1 MRKLLL
7 PLFAATLL
15 AGNAVAQTQKVEV
28 LEYCPAP
35 GQFVNVLPEVEEGM
49 TRSQVLKAC
58 EDVLSKKGY
67 LVHLGAYGGYIT
79 VKFDHPVENKRGSD
93 ILIKGNG
100 MYSTDDPV
108 YGKNTIGGSIEPGIV
123 YVGVGRD
130 LATAQ
135 WYELSGSEYHT
146 TQCHDF
152 NITYYKPTAEEGPH
166 SQSGST
172 FDEYIRY
179 HCTWTDKDGTPK
191 EETGYHPKLAFH
203 KQTYWPMWETAD
215 QLTFSGGLL
224 PKNATKYDMDGRDY
238 WIQYRYS
245 EDAYGYVDA
254 SPANDKRYSSFDIDW
269 AVDKQGRPVA
279 LDHIDFIRVSTGIF
293 QHCGLLG
300 ETSTE
305 IDLFQD
311 LHLVE
316 GYDDDPIMI
325 TPRPNP
331 NEPANGITIPVSA
344 DRSQSEG
351 AYYNLFGQKMETLVR
366 GQIYIHNGKKIVY

>member
-1 MRKLLL
+1 MKNLITTML
-7 PLFAATLL
+7 LFAA
-15 AGNAVAQTQKVEV
+15 AVSASGQTQKVEV

-49 TRSQVLKAC
+49 TKEQVLKAC
-58 EDVLSKKGY
+58 EDVLSKNGY

-152 NITYYKPTAEEGPH
+152 NITYYKPTAEEGAH

-191 EETGYHPKLAFH
+191 EETGYHPKLAAH

-224 PKNATKYDMDGRDY
+224 PKNATKYDVDGRDY

-269 AVDKQGRPVA
+269 AVDKQGLPRGARPYRLHPRLHGHLPA
-279 LDHIDFIRVSTGIF
+279 LRTPGRNIHRDRPLPGPPP
-293 QHCGLLG
+293 CGGLRR
-300 ETSTE
+300 
-305 IDLFQD
+305 
-311 LHLVE
+311 
-316 GYDDDPIMI
+316 
-325 TPRPNP
+325 RPHHDNP
-331 NEPANGITIPVSA
+331 APQPQRACQRHHYTRFRRPEPV
-344 DRSQSEG
+344 
-351 AYYNLFGQKMETLVR
+351 
-366 GQIYIHNGKKIVY
+366 

>member
-49 TRSQVLKAC
+49 TRAQVLKAC
-58 EDVLSKKGY
+58 EEVLSQNGY
-67 LVHLGAYGGYIT
+67 LVHLGTYGGYIT
-79 VKFDHPVENKRGSD
+79 VRFDHPVENKRGSD

-100 MYSTDDPV
+100 MYSASDPV

-123 YVGVGRD
+123 YVGVGD
-130 LATAQ
+130 DVNTAQ
-135 WYELSGSEYHT
+135 WYELAGSEYYT

-152 NITYYKPTAEEGPH
+152 SITYHKPTAEKGDH
-166 SQSGST
+166 SMAGSIY
-172 FDEYIRY
+172 DEYIKY
-179 HCTWTDKDGTPK
+179 ECSWTDKDGTPRDS
-191 EETGYHPKLAFH
+191 TGYHPKLSAH
-203 KQTYWPMWETAD
+203 RQTYWPMWETAD
-215 QLTFSGGLL
+215 KLTFSGGLL
-224 PKNATKYDMDGRDY
+224 PRNAVKYDVDGKDY
-238 WIQYRYS
+238 WVQYRYS

-254 SPANDKRYSSFDIDW
+254 CPANDLLYSSFDIDW
-269 AVDKQGRPVA
+269 AVDKNGKHVA
-279 LDHIDFIRVSTGIF
+279 LDHIDFIRVATGVF
-293 QHCGLLG
+293 QYCGLIG

-305 IDLFQD
+305 IDKFED

-316 GYDDDPIMI
+316 GYDDNPYII

-331 NEPANGITIPVSA
+331 DDPTGITIPVVKNNCGEDNS
-344 DRSQSEG
+344 
-351 AYYNLFGQKMETLVR
+351 YYNLFGQKVGSLVR
-366 GQIYIHNGKKIVY
+366 GQIYIHKGKKTVY